1 MTNVCRYNPIYK
13 NYKTNPYSDY
23 TFFQKL
29 DALAGGTPL
38 EEISKQQEANI
49 IASTNKTNTQ
59 LATEL
64 AAAKE
69 ALDNKNVKPVK
80 IQLYIAIAII
90 TVLMVVIYYIKKR
103 S

>member
-1 MTNVCRYNPIYK
+1 MNNVCRYNPYYK
-13 NYKTNPYSDY
+13 SYNTTLYSDY
-23 TFFQKL
+23 TFFQKI

-64 AAAKE
+64 AAAKQ
-69 ALDNKNVKPVK
+69 AFDNKNVKPVK

-90 TVLMVVIYYIKKR
+90 TVLIIIIYYIKKR